1 MKQTIDD
8 NFSNSRASNISPQF
22 PSGSRPP
29 SPYRYFNRQGS
40 QNTFNRSLSLF
51 RSYVSFL
58 GQYFQT
64 QCKKIYKTNK
74 LTITIAKFKLI
85 YTSLADRR
93 LVGYLDKEQN
103 PKINQ
108 YANPKGLTLE
118 NPFVVQSHQTTVVV
132 DTAVLMTLVSKNIF
146 PDNKTIIVS
155 PQDISLKWLS

>member
-8 NFSNSRASNISPQF
+8 NFLNSRASNISPQF

-51 RSYVSFL
+51 RSYVKKFW
-58 GQYFQT
+58 QYFQT

-74 LTITIAKFKLI
+74 LTITIAKIQL
-85 YTSLADRR
+85 TVDW
-93 LVGYLDKEQN
+93 LDKEQN

-118 NPFVVQSHQTTVVV
+118 NPFVVQSHQTTVVI

-146 PDNKTIIVS
+146 PDNKTITDLRKIF
-155 PQDISLKWLS
+155 L

>member
-51 RSYVSFL
+51 RSYVKKFW
-58 GQYFQT
+58 QYFQT

-74 LTITIAKFKLI
+74 LTITIAKIQL
-85 YTSLADRR
+85 TVDW
-93 LVGYLDKEQN
+93 LDKEQN

-146 PDNKTIIVS
+146 PDNKTITDLRKIF
-155 PQDISLKWLS
+155 L

>member
-51 RSYVSFL
+51 RSYVSFFW
-58 GQYFQT
+58 QYFQT

-74 LTITIAKFKLI
+74 LTITIAKIQL
-85 YTSLADRR
+85 TVDW
-93 LVGYLDKEQN
+93 LDKEQN

-118 NPFVVQSHQTTVVV
+118 NPFVVQSHQTTVVI

-146 PDNKTIIVS
+146 PDNKTITDLRKIF
-155 PQDISLKWLS
+155 L